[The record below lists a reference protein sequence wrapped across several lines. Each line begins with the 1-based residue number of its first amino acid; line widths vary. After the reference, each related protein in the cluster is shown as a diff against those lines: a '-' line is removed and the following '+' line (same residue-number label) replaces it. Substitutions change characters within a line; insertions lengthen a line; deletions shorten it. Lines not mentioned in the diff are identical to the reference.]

1 MTGRL
6 DVRAAVRDRIE
17 RGIVALA
24 PDAPNPE
31 QLAEIALS
39 ALADGCEWL
48 MSLAEEYQQRAHT
61 AEATLAELRAERS
74 AR

>member
-1 MTGRL
+1 MSDRF
-6 DVRAAVRDRIE
+6 DVRAAIRDRIE
-17 RGIVALA
+17 RGIRALA

-39 ALADGCEWL
+39 ALSDGAEWL

-61 AEATLAELRAERS
+61 AEAALAELRPERS

>member
-1 MTGRL
+1 MSGRL

-24 PDAPNPE
+24 PDAPDPE
-31 QLAEIALS
+31 QMAEIALS

-61 AEATLAELRAERS
+61 AEKALAELRAEGCR
-74 AR
+74 R